1 MFTTDQFLICIDLD
15 GTLLK
20 DDKTISL
27 ETKKYLKKLEESG
40 HYICLT
46 SGRPLFNVAKY
57 YNDIGLINS
66 PIIAFN
72 GHEAINISTKQIV
85 SSHSFT
91 YEEILKIYRL
101 LNENKLSTCFLSM
114 DNSYIFIDNFD
125 DFLLTFYTSKETKI
139 NQTSSFLN
147 EYNLNS
153 SFNVVFKMN
162 NFSDKEKVRELILKN
177 FNDLDPRFWEDFPYC
192 ELYRKGVSKSKTI
205 DEVAFKLNI
214 PSEKIIV
221 FGDAQNDYEMLKDH
235 KNSYV
240 MINGLETLRQ
250 VASKISEF
258 SNNEDG
264 VKIELEK
271 LFKI

>member
-1 MFTTDQFLICIDLD
+1 M
-15 GTLLK
+15 
-20 DDKTISL
+20 
-27 ETKKYLKKLEESG
+27 YLKNSRYSITHHCNGLAAIDVSNYDYQDLVAEFYNNLIDCGIDGIRIDYEDGFTLIRQSNTG
-40 HYICLT
+40 PVLT
-46 SGRPLFNVAKY
+46 VRFERK
-57 YNDIGLINS
+57 
-66 PIIAFN
+66 
-72 GHEAINISTKQIV
+72 NI
-85 SSHSFT
+85 
-91 YEEILKIYRL
+91 
-101 LNENKLSTCFLSM
+101 
-114 DNSYIFIDNFD
+114 
-125 DFLLTFYTSKETKI
+125 
-139 NQTSSFLN
+139 
-147 EYNLNS
+147 
-153 SFNVVFKMN
+153 
-162 NFSDKEKVRELILKN
+162 
-177 FNDLDPRFWEDFPYC
+177 NDLDPRFWEDFPYC